1 MKKVIIILSVFAL
14 NTNLYSQNSLLRNQ
28 TVVDFILEYCKFK
41 DANPIYQSK
50 ADTISGLLQ
59 KILAAETSEKR
70 ALRTKALEMLYENT
84 AGTFEDGSDIYRM
97 GRRRSLCFIAL
108 ALLEDEYRYMAFLND
123 ARNCLANITPNENHQ
138 KEFAKEYAI
147 IDIIETLIRLNFD
160 HSRTQI
166 ENDVEKLK
174 RNILLLKE
182 QNDAASK
189 FISDYM
195 NIVNIFIKKLDQ
207 LKK

>member
-1 MKKVIIILSVFAL
+1 MKKVIIILGVFAL
-14 NTNLYSQNSLLRNQ
+14 NTSVYSQNSLLHNK

-41 DANPIYQSK
+41 DANPIYQSD
-50 ADTISGLLQ
+50 ADSISGLLQ
-59 KILAAETSEKR
+59 KILVAETSEKR
-70 ALRTKALEMLYENT
+70 ELRTKALQMFYENT

-97 GRRRSLCFIAL
+97 GRRRTLCFIAL
-108 ALLEDEYRYMAFLND
+108 ALLEDEYRYLAFLND

-138 KEFAKEYAI
+138 KEYAKEYAI

-160 HSRTQI
+160 YSRTQI
-166 ENDVEKLK
+166 EHDIEKLQ

-189 FISDYM
+189 FINDYM
-195 NIVNIFIKKLDQ
+195 NIVNIIIKKLNQ
-207 LKK
+207 